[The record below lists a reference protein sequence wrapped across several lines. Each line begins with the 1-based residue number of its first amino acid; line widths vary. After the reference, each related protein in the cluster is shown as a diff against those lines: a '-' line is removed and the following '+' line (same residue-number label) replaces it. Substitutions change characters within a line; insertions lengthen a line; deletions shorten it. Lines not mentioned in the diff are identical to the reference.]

1 MIKEGQI
8 VYCNLTFKNKKGER
22 TIVKEQIIGRD
33 YDSQLKIF
41 YDIANQDDLK
51 KLTKWGL
58 KESVTLVKVDLIKD
72 MGMKQRVD
80 AGYKIIKQK

>member
-22 TIVKEQIIGRD
+22 TIVKGQVIGRD

-58 KESVTLVKVDLIKD
+58 KESATLVKVDLIKD

-80 AGYKIIKQK
+80 VGYTVITK